1 MNGIKTENKWQSVE
15 EKKEALRK
23 LTDEKWESGDWELAS
38 LGERVLRTV
47 TKWSEAVE
55 ILNDR
60 MSELSKQQG
69 RDYADRGLA

>member
-47 TKWSEAVE
+47 TEWSEAVE